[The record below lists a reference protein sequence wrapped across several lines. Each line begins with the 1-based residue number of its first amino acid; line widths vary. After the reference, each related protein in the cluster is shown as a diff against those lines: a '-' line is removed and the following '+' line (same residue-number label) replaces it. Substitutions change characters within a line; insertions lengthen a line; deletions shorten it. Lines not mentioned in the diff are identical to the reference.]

1 MTNIE
6 ALAHH
11 DLVELMLMT
20 RIPVPR
26 LVDWTDQAILHLHV
40 GEIDRGELRRYG
52 IRTASD
58 LLNAYTFAPNRD
70 EFLAILDGEDG
81 KPKRL
86 ELIVQAMLDEAWMTN
101 ICFWHEDADGL
112 ESGVGHARR
121 AVLVLN
127 ARGES

>member
-1 MTNIE
+1 
-6 ALAHH
+6 
-11 DLVELMLMT
+11 MT

-40 GEIDRGELRRYG
+40 DDPSDRAELRRYG

-58 LLNAYTFAPNRD
+58 LVHAYTFATNRN
-70 EFLAILDGEDG
+70 EFLAILDSEEG

-86 ELIVQAMLDEAWMTN
+86 ELIAQAMQDEAWMAN
-101 ICFWHEDADGL
+101 ICFWHADADGHAN
-112 ESGVGHARR
+112 EDVQARR
-121 AVLVLN
+121 AALVLN

>member
-1 MTNIE
+1 MTNVE

-11 DLVELMLMT
+11 DLVELMLLT

-40 GEIDRGELRRYG
+40 DPGDRATLRRYG

-58 LLNAYTFAPNRD
+58 LIHAYTVATNKD
-70 EFLAILDGEDG
+70 EFLAILGGEDG

-86 ELIVQAMLDEAWMTN
+86 ELIVEAMKDEAWMAN
-101 ICFWHEDADGL
+101 IRFWHGDVDAPENGNGKPPD
-112 ESGVGHARR
+112 VADVT
-121 AVLVLN
+121 VLK
-127 ARGES
+127 